1 MRLLL
6 ISLTLIF
13 VASINSVSAQVT
25 KGFAST
31 YPLAYE
37 GTKTASGEIY
47 NSKEYTARHATLP
60 FNTLVKVTNLK
71 NNKSITVRINDRFNY
86 KNSRV
91 IDISKAASRRIN
103 LFGDINPQ
111 VSIEV
116 IGMADALMLASTP
129 AEQEPE
135 TNVVAQT
142 NTAPKKDTETVEESE
157 TVTAKV
163 EEPKDKKITTPK
175 LLPSVKASL
184 PSISL
189 KDVSDIATL
198 SLKYITISLF
208 K

>member
-6 ISLTLIF
+6 VSLVLIA
-13 VASINSVSAQVT
+13 VASFNTVSAQET

-37 GTKTASGEIY
+37 GTRTASGEFY
-47 NSKEYTARHATLP
+47 NAKEFTARHATLP

-71 NNKSITVRINDRFNY
+71 NNRSITVRINDRFNY

-91 IDISKAASRRIN
+91 IDVSKAAARKIN

-111 VSIEV
+111 VKIEV
-116 IGMADALMLASTP
+116 IGMADALMLASIPAKPNKESTP
-129 AEQEPE
+129 VATVTKTKTVPK
-135 TNVVAQT
+135 VV
-142 NTAPKKDTETVEESE
+142 KKE

-163 EEPKDKKITTPK
+163 EKTKDKKITIPI
-175 LLPSVKASL
+175 LLPSVKATL

-189 KDVSDIATL
+189 KEISTIATVT
-198 SLKYITISLF
+198 LKYITISLF